1 MTLNPRLS
9 TFIAGKKGDW
19 IIQEVRAVT
28 GEGLSMA
35 QKLQIMEGDLPD
47 PSMVAVWSL
56 EGVTSHERYTSR
68 EEKDQLKSVQ
78 PGLGRP
84 EATRAALIPIRKSP
98 EWWAMTQD
106 ERQKIFTEQ
115 SHHTAV
121 GMKYLPAVARRL
133 YHCRDLAM
141 PQPFD
146 FLTWFEFA
154 PSDEPAFDRL
164 LEELRAKPEWTFV
177 ERETEIRLI
186 RDASKC

>member
-1 MTLNPRLS
+1 
-9 TFIAGKKGDW
+9 
-19 IIQEVRAVT
+19 
-28 GEGLSMA
+28 MA

>member
-1 MTLNPRLS
+1 MALYPRLS

-35 QKLQIMEGDLPD
+35 QKLQIMEGGSPD
-47 PSMVAVWSL
+47 PSMAAVWSL

-115 SHHTAV
+115 SHHTAI

-154 PSDEPAFDRL
+154 PSEEPAFDRL

-186 RDASKC
+186 RDASKS

>member
-1 MTLNPRLS
+1 MTLNPRLT

-28 GEGLSMA
+28 GEGMSMA
-35 QKLQIMEGDLPD
+35 QKLQIMEGGSPD

>member
-1 MTLNPRLS
+1 MTLNPRLT

-35 QKLQIMEGDLPD
+35 RKLQIMEGDSPD
-47 PSMVAVWSL
+47 PSTAAVWSL

>member
-28 GEGLSMA
+28 GQGLSMA
-35 QKLQIMEGDLPD
+35 QKLQIMEGGSPD
-47 PSMVAVWSL
+47 PSMAAVWSL

-186 RDASKC
+186 RDTSKS

>member
-28 GEGLSMA
+28 GQGLSMA
-35 QKLQIMEGDLPD
+35 QKLQIMEGGSPD

-78 PGLGRP
+78 PGLSRP

-115 SHHTAV
+115 SHHTAI

-186 RDASKC
+186 RDTSKS

>member
-28 GEGLSMA
+28 GQGLSMA
-35 QKLQIMEGDLPD
+35 QKLQIMEGGSPD
-47 PSMVAVWSL
+47 PSMAAVWSL

-115 SHHTAV
+115 SHHTAI

-186 RDASKC
+186 RDTSKS

>member
-1 MTLNPRLS
+1 MALNPRLS

-35 QKLQIMEGDLPD
+35 QKLQIMEGGSPD
-47 PSMVAVWSL
+47 PSMAAVWSL

-115 SHHTAV
+115 SHHTAI

-164 LEELRAKPEWTFV
+164 LEELRAKPEWNFV

>member
-28 GEGLSMA
+28 GQGLSMA
-35 QKLQIMEGDLPD
+35 QKLQIMEGGSPD

-78 PGLGRP
+78 PGLSRP

-186 RDASKC
+186 RDTSKS